1 RGVAGRLSRRRRV
14 GPRRRDLGRRGMDR
28 RVRLQPDLQLG
39 RSGPRSSGVEL
50 LDPDYPL
57 AAHPD
62 QVWVDDER
70 LVQVGTRDEVGEGT
84 FFVDHEQDELV
95 LGSSPDGRT
104 VTASALTRAL
114 RIRSEGMVV
123 RGIGIRKYA
132 PSVPH

>member
-1 RGVAGRLSRRRRV
+1 
-14 GPRRRDLGRRGMDR
+14 
-28 RVRLQPDLQLG
+28 
-39 RSGPRSSGVEL
+39 
-50 LDPDYPL
+50 
-57 AAHPD
+57 
-62 QVWVDDER
+62 
-70 LVQVGTRDEVGEGT
+70 VGTRDEVGEGT

-132 PSVPH
+132 PSVPHMGAVTVEAPRVVLDGVAVTDSATRCIGRAHVCTLTSLMTCSAACACKTTTSHYILVL